1 MLNFHVTTTEKILQ
15 AALSSTISMGGIFA
29 ANGDGMFVSFHF
41 DFDEVDVVVVA
52 GDVHV
57 DVVVVFD
64 VFWRSILII
73 PPSFGWLG
81 DDFDDVDKVAGIIDG
96 VGVVEVGIEEVGVG
110 VSDDILKWV
119 YYGQHS
125 YALKFLWRDQE
136 FLPKLYFFW
145 FDP

>member
-15 AALSSTISMGGIFA
+15 AALSSTISMGGIFV

-64 VFWRSILII
+64 VF
-73 PPSFGWLG
+73 
-81 DDFDDVDKVAGIIDG
+81 
-96 VGVVEVGIEEVGVG
+96 
-110 VSDDILKWV
+110 
-119 YYGQHS
+119 
-125 YALKFLWRDQE
+125 
-136 FLPKLYFFW
+136 
-145 FDP
+145 

>member
-1 MLNFHVTTTEKILQ
+1 MGRFFIAYLGDLRKRPLLVNLKYWGGSSLTGLTVSDAPVTTTEKILQ

-64 VFWRSILII
+64 VF
-73 PPSFGWLG
+73 
-81 DDFDDVDKVAGIIDG
+81 
-96 VGVVEVGIEEVGVG
+96 
-110 VSDDILKWV
+110 
-119 YYGQHS
+119 
-125 YALKFLWRDQE
+125 
-136 FLPKLYFFW
+136 
-145 FDP
+145 